1 MDGGAAALSI
11 NRYTLSKPRFRTWF
25 MNTWLDLQTHVKKMI
40 PISSLSSFLISY
52 KVLPLK
58 SSIPS
63 GLSITWHLTNAFS
76 MIERLSIDN
85 KWYEKV
91 GWWGTLFYSPK
102 WPRWCLRFFDWL
114 WSAGSW
120 CCCWSKSWSPF
131 FWSFC
136 RQ

>member
-1 MDGGAAALSI
+1 MEAAALSI
-11 NRYTLSKPRFRTWF
+11 NRYTLSKPRFRIWF

-63 GLSITWHLTNAFS
+63 GGLSFTWHLTNAFS